1 MVRMHITFIIASNI
15 FITISK
21 QELSTSKQLKMN
33 SWKPQGDP
41 KKNFA
46 WSLMCVNRSQF
57 STNEH
62 LIAW

>member
-1 MVRMHITFIIASNI
+1 
-15 FITISK
+15 
-21 QELSTSKQLKMN
+21 LKMN